1 MKVLLIIILLI
12 GCIRISNG
20 YEIVGLYNYTKCEK
34 VNDQMKNCTEAY
46 GFTLHVRPGENI
58 KFQLGQIPFEVNHIN
73 TQEISYISA
82 LKTCYGGKPLPGHTH
97 THKNDCIK
105 HSYKN
110 DFCGVNCKNVYGHKS
125 NFFET
130 YTVCVDVDK
139 LDRFYEADIFKV
151 SSQIISQY
159 SEIKIDGMSF
169 DLSSGNNSGTINNYT
184 LKADIYN
191 VQSAKKTFLSDSKY
205 YAIIRDSDYKV
216 INEIA
221 VSDVNVGLNQLCA
234 ITSDGKKPDYTIFSD
249 KYKHSY
255 HAHWHKN
262 KFIMDYVGV
271 DNFDNFPSR
280 NTTNSSLTLQQI
292 DIIKLNGY
300 MLTDSGDHKYIVCPF
315 LPKETQ
321 YKIGYNYEALKTF
334 PTLKD
339 NSITLFSYCYL
350 AYESYIKRY
359 LSWNITACVSSLVNI
374 SGTDSYTIV
383 NVEFDSFE
391 KYGTIGNK
399 FLYCLEDFN
408 TPKYLHVSEGLSDAG
423 DSITTVYEEVLG
435 SYDINIEV
443 NKSFELTIIATRCIG
458 DIYSERM
465 ADTTLKNNFK
475 FCFQGCNATWVKN
488 DADQGCQLIDG
499 CCFVYG
505 AYNGHFCLM
514 DNYQDNCITVAI
526 DNDPFD
532 HYSQKSTSSER
543 WYRSK
548 YVKYTLFSTATVI
561 TVILLVCFICY
572 LSKKCRTKR
581 KRKLSDLI

>member
-1 MKVLLIIILLI
+1 MYKLKILIVLLCFL
-12 GCIRISNG
+12 SFNSS
-20 YEIVGLYNYTKCEK
+20 YEMIGLYNYTKCEK
-34 VNDQMKNCTEAY
+34 INDQLKNCTEAY

-73 TQEISYISA
+73 TQEISYVKA
-82 LKTCYGGKPLPGHTH
+82 LKSCYGGKPIAGKTH
-97 THKNDCIK
+97 THKNACIK

-110 DFCGVNCKNVYGHKS
+110 DFCGVDCKNVYGHKS

-139 LDRFYEADIFKV
+139 LDQFYEADIFQV

-159 SEIKIDGMSF
+159 SEVKIDGMSF
-169 DLSSGNNSGTINNYT
+169 DLSSGNNTGIVDNYS

-191 VQSAKKTFLSDSKY
+191 VESAKKTFLSNSRY
-205 YAIIRDSDYKV
+205 YAIIRDSDYRV

-221 VSDVNVGLNQLCA
+221 MSDVNVGLNQVCA

-280 NTTNSSLTLQQI
+280 NSTNSSLSLQQV
-292 DIIKLNGY
+292 DIVKLNGY
-300 MLTDSGDHKYIVCPF
+300 LLSDSGDHRFIVCPYV
-315 LPKETQ
+315 PADTQ
-321 YKIGYNYEALKTF
+321 FKVNYEYESLKKL
-334 PTLKD
+334 PTLKE
-339 NSITLFSYCYL
+339 NSITLFSDCL
-350 AYESYIKRY
+350 VAYESYIKKY
-359 LSWNITACVSSLVNI
+359 IHWNITACVSKMENVSSTSSTTVL
-374 SGTDSYTIV
+374 
-383 NVEFDSFE
+383 NVEFDSFDN
-391 KYGTIGNK
+391 YGSVGNK
-399 FLYCLEDFN
+399 FLYCLQDYEVS
-408 TPKYLHVSEGLSDAG
+408 KYYMVSSGLTDSG

-443 NKSFELTIIATRCIG
+443 NKSFELTIIATRCVG

-465 ADTTLKNNFK
+465 ADTSLKNNFK
-475 FCFQGCNATWVKN
+475 FCFQGCNATWIKN

-514 DNYQDNCITVAI
+514 DNYQDNCITLKI

-532 HYSQKSTSSER
+532 HYSQKSSSSER

-548 YVKYTLFSTATVI
+548 YVKYTLISTTTI
-561 TVILLVCFICY
+561 IILILIVCFLCCI
-572 LSKKCRTKR
+572 SKKCTGKR